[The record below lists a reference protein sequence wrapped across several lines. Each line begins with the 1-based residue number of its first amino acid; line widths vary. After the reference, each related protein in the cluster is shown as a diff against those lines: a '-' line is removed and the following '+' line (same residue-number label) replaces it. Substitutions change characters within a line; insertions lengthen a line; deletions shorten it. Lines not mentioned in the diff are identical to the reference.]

1 MSKKATLLTVHGM
14 GETTRNYSD
23 GLKDLLHKRL
33 GQKYHNLYIGSV
45 YYQEI
50 LQPNE
55 ERVWNSLYDQIRWRE
70 LRKFLLYGF
79 ADAAGLESNKTIN
92 ESDYWQVQVIIARE
106 MLAAR
111 NAMGGDGP
119 VIILAQSLGCQV
131 ISCFFWDADG
141 QNKRPAPTGGF
152 WHDSTAS
159 AKAIQDAPLTN
170 DEIAFLRGSTFSHFI
185 TTGCNIPIFVAAHA
199 KNQILP
205 TDPSPQLKWDNYYDK
220 DDVLGW
226 PLQGLSDDY
235 ADAVRDHP
243 VNVAGSVIDLLL
255 HSWNPLSHT
264 QYWADDDVL
273 DALESVLLPL
283 L

>member
-14 GETTRNYSD
+14 GETPRNFD
-23 GLKDLLHKRL
+23 EQLKESLQKRL
-33 GQKYHNLYIGSV
+33 GQKYQDLHVGSI
-45 YYQEI
+45 YYQAI
-50 LQPNE
+50 LQTNE
-55 ERVWNSLYDQIRWRE
+55 ERVWKSLSEHVRWPE

-92 ESDYWQVQVIIARE
+92 KSDYWQVQALIAQA
-106 MLAAR
+106 MLTAR

-119 VIILAQSLGCQV
+119 VVILALSLGCQV
-131 ISCFFWDADG
+131 ISCYFWDADA
-141 QNKRPAPTGGF
+141 QNKRPTPYGGIWHEITTSAP
-152 WHDSTAS
+152 
-159 AKAIQDAPLTN
+159 AIQEAPLTPE
-170 DEIAFLRGSTFSHFI
+170 EIAFLRGSTFKHFI

-205 TDPSPQLKWDNYYDK
+205 MDPSPQLKWDNYYDK

-226 PLQGLSDDY
+226 PLQGLSDEY
-235 ADAVRDHP
+235 ANAVQDHP
-243 VNVAGSVIDLLL
+243 INVSSGVIDALL

-264 QYWADDDVL
+264 QYWADNDVL
-273 DALESVLLPL
+273 DALENALVPL